1 MASPVDQKIVA
12 QSFFM
17 LTIVQP
23 CLPASSID
31 IAAEAQHPI
40 RSGCEGTQDIFAGV
54 KAEVPNRP
62 GGHLLIIS
70 VSASWRARRPA

>member
-1 MASPVDQKIVA
+1 MTGGA
-12 QSFFM
+12 
-17 LTIVQP
+17 
-23 CLPASSID
+23 
-31 IAAEAQHPI
+31 AAERFRRAVEPAV
-40 RSGCEGTQDIFAGV
+40 RGTAGV